1 MGSTSSRHLQLQND
15 QVPSALVPSDMSIF
29 RKLQIIIDSC
39 VGILQRDDFLDFES
53 ELDNAQLSDLSRFC
67 YQSFSTSAGERNE
80 HSPLKSYIFRSS
92 TYSLFGHIIANAQ
105 IYETGRRLYNRSSF
119 SDPFPGFL
127 NVVTG
132 TPGMGKSASRY
143 PFITLLMCIGVKAIT
158 TKKEGEGTFVFSKQ
172 DEKLIGMVNIKTE
185 SEYGPVDFETPS
197 FLNIY
202 DVSYFEPD
210 KVPETPE
217 EKTGKTKK
225 KDTLYIPSTYQNERS
240 KEKTSQASLL
250 GQISVPSVEYFPYFI
265 RLLIGLKPPEQKQE
279 IELPK
284 DIHITKPCKLA
295 AESEIEEG
303 SVLHIIKPP
312 ERQTGKYH
320 LQERKILLK
329 DSILTKDSYLFRNLI
344 NPDTIYIDGSTQRR
358 INKQTPSKIG
368 INQLTITEYDQIV
381 EPKSFFNSGSVLYFR
396 DLNATVHTPPKM
408 ETINEDKEIAAG
420 SLIKKGSKIAAR
432 STLTYG
438 YSIQNILKDTTWHII
453 DEFVVISLH
462 SASTAPSSSLS
473 ALPSSLLL
481 PRPVLI
487 LSECTS
493 STRLNSSKWQRL
505 RESQSQNPFRLSS
518 PAQQLSSNSSRCARR
533 HQRASFP
540 CSARC

>member
-1 MGSTSSRHLQLQND
+1 MMSVTSNQIKC
-15 QVPSALVPSDMSIF
+15 P
-29 RKLQIIIDSC
+29 KL
-39 VGILQRDDFLDFES
+39 
-53 ELDNAQLSDLSRFC
+53 
-67 YQSFSTSAGERNE
+67 
-80 HSPLKSYIFRSS
+80 LK
-92 TYSLFGHIIANAQ
+92 
-105 IYETGRRLYNRSSF
+105 RRPAR
-119 SDPFPGFL
+119 P
-127 NVVTG
+127 
-132 TPGMGKSASRY
+132 
-143 PFITLLMCIGVKAIT
+143 
-158 TKKEGEGTFVFSKQ
+158 
-172 DEKLIGMVNIKTE
+172 
-185 SEYGPVDFETPS
+185 
-197 FLNIY
+197 
-202 DVSYFEPD
+202 
-210 KVPETPE
+210 
-217 EKTGKTKK
+217 KK